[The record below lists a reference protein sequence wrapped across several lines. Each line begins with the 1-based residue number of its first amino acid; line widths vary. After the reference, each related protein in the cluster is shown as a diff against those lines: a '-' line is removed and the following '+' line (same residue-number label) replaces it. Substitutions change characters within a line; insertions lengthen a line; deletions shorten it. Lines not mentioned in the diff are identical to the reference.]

1 MSFFGIL
8 FFNILILDIIFSICY
23 TVYMKNVYRTHEALL
38 FKNDFVDW
46 ITGKLLDPIETQN
59 YFILQ
64 VAECNYNN
72 SFSTNEHIQHCDL
85 EITFPVTNSLF

>member
-1 MSFFGIL
+1 
-8 FFNILILDIIFSICY
+8 
-23 TVYMKNVYRTHEALL
+23 MKNVYRTHEALL

-85 EITFPVTNSLF
+85 EITFPVTNSLFCATNGVCEQVNKNEV